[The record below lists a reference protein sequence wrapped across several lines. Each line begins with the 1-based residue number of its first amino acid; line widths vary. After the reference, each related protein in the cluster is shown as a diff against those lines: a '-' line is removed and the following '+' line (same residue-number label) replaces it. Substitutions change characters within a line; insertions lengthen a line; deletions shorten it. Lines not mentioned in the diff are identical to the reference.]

1 MLYIHTRHNFSANF
15 AHFLR
20 MRRRMRKKCAKMLF
34 LSFFYLRNF
43 NACVNAY
50 VEFAQKIFLAQLR
63 QMREYLRRFATLRFK
78 KSLFCALYKGSL
90 AAGSASVAAF
100 LPFAK
105 GASASL
111 SPSKLSR
118 SVGEEGR
125 GDRKTPGFLLRGRR
139 KASCAILRKPR
150 SLSQTAEGGRRREAP
165 ALLLFFP
172 SQRFLDGKSAVWQ
185 AVERRHGHN
194 TQTNSGGGGR
204 RREGPGNLYASFFSV
219 RGGHREEPPK
229 WLLLPFP
236 SPLLIATSLGIM
248 GAKEED
254 RGGDKSFFC

>member
-1 MLYIHTRHNFSANF
+1 M
-15 AHFLR
+15 
-20 MRRRMRKKCAKMLF
+20 
-34 LSFFYLRNF
+34 
-43 NACVNAY
+43 
-50 VEFAQKIFLAQLR
+50 QKAPQPP
-63 QMREYLRRFATLRFK
+63 
-78 KSLFCALYKGSL
+78 SLLL
-90 AAGSASVAAF
+90 
-100 LPFAK
+100 
-105 GASASL
+105 
-111 SPSKLSR
+111 KLSR
-118 SVGEEGR
+118 SVGDEGR
-125 GDRKTPGFLLRGRR
+125 GDRKTPGFPSPSPSSAEGGRQ
-139 KASCAILRKPR
+139 SCAILRKPR
-150 SLSQTAEGGRRREAP
+150 SLSQTTEGGRRREAP

-185 AVERRHGHN
+185 AVERRHGRN
-194 TQTNSGGGGR
+194 TQTNSGGGGGGR